1 MTGRRLIAAAM
12 DIAAMAGVAAAI
24 WFWWN
29 PLLRYLP
36 GGLAA
41 DVDSVLGWLGA
52 GSGAGDWLGWLGEL
66 EWLVGVLLIVAAL
79 WLAENMVGAARRRL
93 HSLR

>member
-1 MTGRRLIAAAM
+1 MAAAAVDLAVM
-12 DIAAMAGVAAAI
+12 VGIAAAI

-36 GGLAA
+36 GGLAD

-52 GSGAGDWLGWLGEL
+52 DSAAGGWLRWLAEV
-66 EWLVGVLLIVAAL
+66 EWLVGALLIVAAL
-79 WLAENMVGAARRRL
+79 WLAEKMVAAARRRL
-93 HSLR
+93 HGLQ